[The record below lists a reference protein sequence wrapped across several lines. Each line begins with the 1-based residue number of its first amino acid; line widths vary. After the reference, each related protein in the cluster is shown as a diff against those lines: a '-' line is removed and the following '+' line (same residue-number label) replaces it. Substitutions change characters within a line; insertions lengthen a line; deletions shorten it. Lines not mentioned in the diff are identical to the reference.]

1 MSTTL
6 ASRYSNKLT
15 NLILMAILLATAI
28 LALPRGVSAAV
39 PSFDITGVRQDDTIT
54 VRTKDFPANV
64 KFTVRM
70 DVAGNQAVDGIVVS
84 ELNTGLGGAFEV
96 SFRIPAELRGKQT
109 LSVRFDSA
117 EGYYAF
123 NWFNNKTQGTSPS
136 TNPSSPISIPNTGTS
151 GKPYLD
157 IVGVKKNT
165 TITVEA
171 YNLPANTDFKV
182 RVGPFK
188 TFSTDYVVVKTVNS
202 GATGAI
208 RFNLDLPTVVKD
220 VETVTVRMDGSG
232 RYAYNAFTNADRGT
246 VTPQPTTTP
255 APVTCSVT
263 SVTPTTSQ
271 NKRADFDAVWTVKNT
286 GSVTWDMS
294 SVDYGYLSGT
304 KMYKHNSR
312 YDMTQS
318 VKPGESVKITVD
330 MLAPNQSGLYTTS
343 WALLQSGT
351 NLCTL
356 SLDVRV
362 K

>member
-1 MSTTL
+1 
-6 ASRYSNKLT
+6 
-15 NLILMAILLATAI
+15 
-28 LALPRGVSAAV
+28 
-39 PSFDITGVRQDDTIT
+39 
-54 VRTKDFPANV
+54 
-64 KFTVRM
+64 M

-84 ELNTGLGGAFEV
+84 ELNSGLGGAFEV

-109 LSVRFDSA
+109 LAVRFDSS

-136 TNPSSPISIPNTGTS
+136 TSTGSPISIPNTS
-151 GKPYLD
+151 SSEKPYLD
-157 IVGVKKNT
+157 IVAVKKNAS
-165 TITVEA
+165 ITVEA
-171 YNLPANTDFKV
+171 YNLPANTDFRV

-202 GATGAI
+202 GSTGAI

-220 VETVTVRMDGSG
+220 IQLVTVRMDGSG
-232 RYAYNAFTNADRGT
+232 RYAFNAFTNADRGT
-246 VTPQPTTTP
+246 VAPQPANTP
-255 APVTCSVT
+255 APATCSVT
-263 SVTPTTSQ
+263 SVAPTAALD
-271 NKRADFDAVWTVKNT
+271 KRADFDAVWTVKNT
-286 GSVTWDMS
+286 SSVTWEMS

-304 KMYKHNSR
+304 KMHKHSSR

-330 MLAPNQSGLYTTS
+330 MTAPDQSGWYTTS
-343 WALLQSGT
+343 WALLQSST

-362 K
+362 R